1 MVPATV
7 ARPHYDRAAQLP
19 GFVHFG
25 VGAFHRAHQA
35 VYTDAAM
42 GAGDRDWA
50 IIGVSPRSAAIADA
64 LNPQSGLYS
73 VREKSPAGDTT
84 RIVGAIRQVIVA
96 SRSPAEVIDAI
107 ASPDTRVVTLTITE
121 KGYCAGPDER
131 LDQAA
136 AGTIANPSS
145 IHGFL
150 AAGLAR
156 RRAAKLP
163 GLTLVSCDNLS
174 SNGARLTALLGEYLT
189 HADASLA
196 DWFARECAAPST
208 MVDRITPAV
217 TPADLS
223 ETAKVIGLE
232 DQGAVVTEPFSQW
245 IIEDRFAGPRP
256 RWEAGGARFVAD
268 VAPYETA
275 KLRMLNGA
283 HSALAY
289 LGLRRGLNF
298 VHEAIADPAI
308 RPIIEDLIRREAAT
322 SFTPAPGQD
331 LTAYADDL
339 LTRFANPALPHALAQ
354 IAVDGSQKI
363 SQRWFATLEAQRLRG
378 QSCPAILS
386 ALAAWLAYLRQ
397 TGTTAADPL
406 AARFAALCAAND
418 AAGVF
423 GALFGGAGLFG
434 AHWSPTAGDQAALL
448 AHLTRDPV

>member
-1 MVPATV
+1 MRLSPETLAMVPATV

-174 SNGARLTALLGEYLT
+174 SNGARLTAPTRRSPTGSP
-189 HADASLA
+189 AN
-196 DWFARECAAPST
+196 ARP
-208 MVDRITPAV
+208 
-217 TPADLS
+217 
-223 ETAKVIGLE
+223 
-232 DQGAVVTEPFSQW
+232 
-245 IIEDRFAGPRP
+245 PRP
-256 RWEAGGARFVAD
+256 WSTESPPPSR
-268 VAPYETA
+268 PPICP
-275 KLRMLNGA
+275 KP
-283 HSALAY
+283 
-289 LGLRRGLNF
+289 RR
-298 VHEAIADPAI
+298 
-308 RPIIEDLIRREAAT
+308 
-322 SFTPAPGQD
+322 
-331 LTAYADDL
+331 
-339 LTRFANPALPHALAQ
+339 
-354 IAVDGSQKI
+354 
-363 SQRWFATLEAQRLRG
+363 
-378 QSCPAILS
+378 
-386 ALAAWLAYLRQ
+386 
-397 TGTTAADPL
+397 
-406 AARFAALCAAND
+406 
-418 AAGVF
+418 
-423 GALFGGAGLFG
+423 
-434 AHWSPTAGDQAALL
+434 
-448 AHLTRDPV
+448 